1 MMRQLALTV
10 TTALLAVGL
19 VVSPVLAEQIQWAQN
34 LDQARLL
41 ASQQN
46 KLLLIHFWTPDCG
59 PCKTIESKVFPTAMV
74 AAAINRHFVPL
85 KVNAYENE
93 ALRSHFDV
101 RKWPTDVVSTVDGQ
115 QLSQMVTSQD
125 PAKYVNKLMMIA
137 GQNLNAKP
145 AGMSQQTPNSLV
157 SHPGAVHHATAQ
169 QQPQATQAQPTGTQL
184 PNLQANSAMARRP
197 GVDPAMRP
205 GTGLHMQTPNFEAT
219 PSNLGAQMPGREPA
233 ANGVVSNPNVIA
245 NQPGLTNSPKRSRFD
260 NDFAA
265 SPAPAT
271 PASQP
276 MAAKPSEIPNRFT
289 NTAGPGAGQPMQTA
303 AGTLPGNVVSNPYAT
318 QNTPGSQFS
327 TPGGGQQPTGM
338 TPPSSSMA
346 GTQSNVIENRF
357 ANGAS
362 PRQQP
367 AARNRYDGP
376 AANNAAA
383 ANNVAAAMAPGV
395 GNRQPSAA
403 ANNVPSATPPTAS
416 LGLDGRCPVT
426 LITQNKWVA
435 GDKRWGA
442 VHRGKTY
449 LFAGPE
455 QQREFL
461 SAPDNFSPVLAGIDV
476 VKLASAGRVIEGTR
490 RYGVLFD
497 DDGDDGPRQSRI
509 YLFDSA
515 DSRNRFEAEP
525 DTFLQPV
532 MQAMQSGNLNSLIR

>member
-157 SHPGAVHHATAQ
+157 SHPGAIHHATAQ

-184 PNLQANSAMARRP
+184 PNLRANSAMARRP

-233 ANGVVSNPNVIA
+233 ATGMVSNPNVIA
-245 NQPGLTNSPKRSRFD
+245 NQPGLTNSPKRSRYD

-276 MAAKPSEIPNRFT
+276 MATKPSEIT
-289 NTAGPGAGQPMQTA
+289 NHSRPRSRTANANGCRHTSRQRCVKSVRDAKHARITILDSRRRTTAGRHDSTIVVDGWHPIECNSKSLCKRGKSKPA
-303 AGTLPGNVVSNPYAT
+303 ASGPESIRW
-318 QNTPGSQFS
+318 PGSQ
-327 TPGGGQQPTGM
+327 
-338 TPPSSSMA
+338 
-346 GTQSNVIENRF
+346 
-357 ANGAS
+357 
-362 PRQQP
+362 
-367 AARNRYDGP
+367 
-376 AANNAAA
+376 
-383 ANNVAAAMAPGV
+383 
-395 GNRQPSAA
+395 
-403 ANNVPSATPPTAS
+403 
-416 LGLDGRCPVT
+416 
-426 LITQNKWVA
+426 
-435 GDKRWGA
+435 
-442 VHRGKTY
+442 
-449 LFAGPE
+449 
-455 QQREFL
+455 
-461 SAPDNFSPVLAGIDV
+461 
-476 VKLASAGRVIEGTR
+476 
-490 RYGVLFD
+490 
-497 DDGDDGPRQSRI
+497 
-509 YLFDSA
+509 
-515 DSRNRFEAEP
+515 
-525 DTFLQPV
+525 
-532 MQAMQSGNLNSLIR
+532 